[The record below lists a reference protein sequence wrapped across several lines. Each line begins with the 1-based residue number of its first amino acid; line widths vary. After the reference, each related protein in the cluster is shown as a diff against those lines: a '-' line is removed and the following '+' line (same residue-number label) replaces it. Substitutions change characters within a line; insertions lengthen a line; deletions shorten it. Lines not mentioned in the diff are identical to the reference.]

1 MARLLTGREA
11 ASALTEELKGR
22 TASLARQGVTPKLA
36 ILRCGENEADG
47 AYLRGALK
55 RGALCGVE
63 VEVRTLP
70 DTASR
75 QQLLD
80 AIDAVN
86 ADSTVHG
93 CLLLRPL
100 PPHLRDAEPEICD
113 RLLPEKDVDG
123 MTGTSAGGG
132 HRPLSRGGT
141 ACGHASAGA
150 ECHGD
155 GVPHRYGG
163 PACRH
168 PRSGH
173 HRVGGRCGGEPDGIS
188 RPTWPDGDRCV
199 RELGCGAER
208 YGGRRGI

>member
-22 TASLARQGVTPKLA
+22 TASLARQGVTPKLV
-36 ILRCGENEADG
+36 ILRCGESEADG

-113 RLLPEKDVDG
+113 RLLPEKEWLEGTMDLWVRFDNGVVIGLYQDANYGYIGTELDVIGEGPFYSFPEKFYDLAFQAKEQQ
-123 MTGTSAGGG
+123 SA
-132 HRPLSRGGT
+132 
-141 ACGHASAGA
+141 AQ
-150 ECHGD
+150 
-155 GVPHRYGG
+155 
-163 PACRH
+163 
-168 PRSGH
+168 
-173 HRVGGRCGGEPDGIS
+173 
-188 RPTWPDGDRCV
+188 
-199 RELGCGAER
+199 
-208 YGGRRGI
+208 

>member
-1 MARLLTGREA
+1 MNILLQ
-11 ASALTEELKGR
+11 ALEKSPE
-22 TASLARQGVTPKLA
+22 
-36 ILRCGENEADG
+36 
-47 AYLRGALK
+47 Y
-55 RGALCGVE
+55 
-63 VEVRTLP
+63 
-70 DTASR
+70 

-100 PPHLRDAEPEICD
+100 PPHLRDAESEICD

-123 MTGTSAGGG
+123 MTGTSAAGVYLG
-132 HRPLSRGGT
+132 RPLGFAPCT
-141 ACGHASAGA
+141 AEAVTVLLEHYGVACA
-150 ECHGD
+150 